1 MNLRLFR
8 LQPAG
13 DSQHI
18 DFSSNLEIFAYVP
31 QIKKVGHP
39 FPYLACDID
48 DIDQD
53 LIGWNDANHSYDHY
67 NLIFDIPHKSLRRTK
82 IMDEN
87 TRGTTTIAEQEEYE
101 CEASYSIVVTSA
113 GSSPTEVGY
122 EVNKNTDTERSI
134 YSIVKH
140 YPTKW
145 QIALAE
151 KDAMSG

>member
-8 LQPAG
+8 LQPEG

-18 DFSSNLEIFAYVP
+18 DFSSNPEIFAYVP
-31 QIKKVGHP
+31 QIKKIGQP

-48 DIDQD
+48 DIDQG
-53 LIGWNDANHSYDHY
+53 LIGWNDINHSYDYY
-67 NLIFDIPHKSLRRTK
+67 NVIFDIPHKSLRRTK
-82 IMDEN
+82 IMEEN

-101 CEASYSIVVTSA
+101 CESSLSIAAVTPA

-122 EVNKNTDTERSI
+122 EVNKNTERSI

-151 KDAMSG
+151 KEAMAG

>member
-1 MNLRLFR
+1 MNLHLFR
-8 LQPAG
+8 LQPEG

-18 DFSSNLEIFAYVP
+18 DFSSNPEIFAYVP
-31 QIKKVGHP
+31 QIKKVGQP

-48 DIDQD
+48 DIDQG

-67 NLIFDIPHKSLRRTK
+67 NVIFDIPHKSLRRTK

-101 CEASYSIVVTSA
+101 PSSIAVTSA

-122 EVNKNTDTERSI
+122 EVNKNTERSI

-151 KDAMSG
+151 KEAMSG